1 MAEWS
6 NALAEKNRDG
16 LGSIG
21 VLLGVGKF
29 GNTGG
34 NISQLTRSEINL
46 ISVGYAHL

>member
-1 MAEWS
+1 MVQRV
-6 NALAEKNRDG
+6 AEKNLDG

-34 NISQLTRSEINL
+34 NISQSTRSEINSM
-46 ISVGYAHL
+46 SVGYAHL